1 VDAALSAIIPPIAAL
16 AAQLDLLSVRPVKH
30 HAAPAALARLA
41 RRRVVRRAR
50 HLDALFLQL
59 GNRGVE
65 ILRLETEVK
74 ALHRFGPVR
83 QLEYRIAEL
92 QVGDLHATGRGVL
105 KIFLEA
111 EALFVKS
118 DRALE
123 VAHMDR
129 DVIDSLNMLL

>member
-1 VDAALSAIIPPIAAL
+1 
-16 AAQLDLLSVRPVKH
+16 
-30 HAAPAALARLA
+30 
-41 RRRVVRRAR
+41 
-50 HLDALFLQL
+50 
-59 GNRGVE
+59 
-65 ILRLETEVK
+65 VK

-83 QLEYRIAEL
+83 QLEDRIAEL
-92 QVGDLHATGRGVL
+92 QVGDLHAADGGVL

-129 DVIDSLNMLL
+129 DVIDSPEHAAEA